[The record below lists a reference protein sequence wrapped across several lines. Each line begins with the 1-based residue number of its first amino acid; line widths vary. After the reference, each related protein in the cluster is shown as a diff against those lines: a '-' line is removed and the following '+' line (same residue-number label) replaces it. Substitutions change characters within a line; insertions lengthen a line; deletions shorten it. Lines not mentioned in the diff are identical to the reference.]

1 MHDAAPTTAPPMSL
15 LEIRNVTRRFGD
27 FTAVDRVSL
36 AIEAGEFFTL
46 LGPSGCGKT
55 TLLRMIA
62 GFDLPDDG
70 SILLGGTDLAD
81 RPPEGRPV
89 RTVFQSYALFPHM
102 TVEGNIAFPLK
113 MAKTPAGQIAPKVAE
128 ALEDVRL
135 TGFGKRYPHELSGG
149 QKQRVAIARALVTH
163 PTVLLL
169 DEPLAALDAK
179 LREDM
184 QIELINLQKEVGIT
198 FVYVTHDQTEALAL
212 SHRIAVMNA
221 GHVEQED
228 EPSRIYG
235 FPRTRFVA
243 DFIGHCNLLSGPVTG
258 NADGVVTVDVAGLGP
273 VRVAAT
279 TTLAAGRPGNGRA
292 APREDP
298 HRCVRAGGHAR
309 QPLPRHGRRSA
320 LHGRRD
326 HVHRR
331 HAGRTEDRGAAR
343 EFGERPRQVLRG
355 RRLRRHELAG
365 RRRPF
370 HRRMSAA
377 GEAKAR
383 RARRRAIEGHPT
395 TGRARTVQ
403 GFGGRE

>member
-1 MHDAAPTTAPPMSL
+1 MAL
-15 LEIRNVTRRFGD
+15 LDLQNVTRRFGN
-27 FTAVDRVSL
+27 FTAVDSVSL

-62 GFDLPDDG
+62 GFDLPDAG
-70 SILLGGTDLAD
+70 NILLNGEDLAD
-81 RPPEGRPV
+81 RPPELRPV

-113 MAKTPAGQIAPKVAE
+113 LAKTASDQVVRKVDE
-128 ALEDVRL
+128 ALGDVRL

-179 LREDM
+179 LREEM

-212 SHRIAVMNA
+212 SHRIAVMNS
-221 GHVEQED
+221 GRVEQLD

-243 DFIGHCNLLSGPVTG
+243 DFIGHCNLLSGPVSG
-258 NADGVVTVDVAGLGP
+258 NADGIIAVDVAGLGS
-273 VRVAAT
+273 VRVAAVS
-279 TTLAAGRPGNGRA
+279 TLAAGRPATVALRPEKIRIETVASADTPDNHFRGIVSDLLYRGDVTVYRVDT
-292 APREDP
+292 P
-298 HRCVRAGGHAR
+298 GGQR
-309 QPLPRHGRRSA
+309 IEA
-320 LHGRRD
+320 LLANSTSG
-326 HVHRR
+326 
-331 HAGRTEDRGAAR
+331 GAKFF
-343 EFGERPRQVLRG
+343 EVGDTVE
-355 RRLRRHELAG
+355 
-365 RRRPF
+365 
-370 HRRMSAA
+370 MSWPVAA
-377 GEAKAR
+377 GHF
-383 RARRRAIEGHPT
+383 IE
-395 TGRARTVQ
+395 
-403 GFGGRE
+403 E